1 MPKIIIRETVEPNS
15 LYTGEEVVVFVPGTC
30 DFVDESVADKNN
42 CVLIERGKDITKIIK
57 AGTSDDGS
65 YLYVSSLLAR
75 GLNILY
81 CKIAK
86 EDLVA
91 DKVSFLKDK
100 NAYNIRYITSG
111 VYGNM
116 KFTAAA
122 KETSASFTYSTLSA
136 LVDIA
141 KERKDCVVLADYEQL
156 ATTVKISDV
165 YTALQTVTTSDNSYA
180 ALFSDWGVYSGK
192 TMPPSFFYLMQAA
205 SAIDGGDKWSSV
217 AGVKRGTIGSIY
229 ATPQHYISKYDLD
242 NTYMQKEGISFNGF
256 TDIRPYGYTIWGDRT
271 LLANT
276 GSLKATSFLSIRLL
290 VCDLA
295 KRVYNTA
302 IYNTFESNSDVT
314 WANYKTPI
322 VELLDQMVADNKLAD
337 YRITKITPAPSA
349 TIKCKIRLVPI
360 EPVED
365 FDITIDLTSG
375 SLEE

>member
-1 MPKIIIRETVEPNS
+1 
-15 LYTGEEVVVFVPGTC
+15 
-30 DFVDESVADKNN
+30 
-42 CVLIERGKDITKIIK
+42 
-57 AGTSDDGS
+57 
-65 YLYVSSLLAR
+65 
-75 GLNILY
+75 
-81 CKIAK
+81 
-86 EDLVA
+86 
-91 DKVSFLKDK
+91 
-100 NAYNIRYITSG
+100 
-111 VYGNM
+111 M

-156 ATTVKISDV
+156 APTVKFSDV

-217 AGVKRGTIGSIY
+217 AGVKRGTIDSIY

-242 NTYMQKEGISFNGF
+242 NTYLQKEGISFNGF
-256 TDIRPYGYTIWGDRT
+256 TNIRPYGYTIWGDRT

-276 GSLKATSFLSIRLL
+276 GSLKATSYLSIRLL

-295 KRVYNTA
+295 KRVYNTS

-314 WANYKTPI
+314 WVNYKTPI

-337 YRITKITPAPSA
+337 YRINKITPAPSA

>member
-15 LYTGEEVVVFVPGTC
+15 LYTGDEVVVFVPGTC
-30 DFVDESVADKNN
+30 DFVDTSVADKNN

-57 AGTSDDGS
+57 AGKLDDGS

-86 EDLVA
+86 EDLFA
-91 DKVSFLKDK
+91 DTISFLKDK

-116 KFTAAA
+116 TYTDIT
-122 KETSASFTYSTLSA
+122 EDTDASFTYSKLSA

-156 ATTVKISDV
+156 DSTVQFLNVHS
-165 YTALQTVTTSDNSYA
+165 ALQKVTTSDNSYA
-180 ALFSDWGVYSGK
+180 ALFGDWGEYSGK

-205 SAIDGGDKWSSV
+205 SAIDGGDRWSSV
-217 AGVKRGTIGSIY
+217 AGVKRGTISSIY

-271 LLANT
+271 LIANT

-295 KRVYNTA
+295 KRVYDTA